1 MFSTVVRL
9 TPTSPATYRAE
20 RPDWYSSTTRWRTRL
35 VARRFVMTGLPVVR
49 AAGGRSSTGV
59 LGVYCARASG
69 KNKDLRKVILPNPP
83 MTMDGIFYLINI
95 IAQKYK
101 VIITC

>member
-35 VARRFVMTGLPVVR
+35 VVRRFVMTGLPVSR

-59 LGVYCARASG
+59 LGVYRARATEQRSF
-69 KNKDLRKVILPNPP
+69 NERSLRS
-83 MTMDGIFYLINI
+83 LIVERTWNSWH
-95 IAQKYK
+95 
-101 VIITC
+101 VS

>member
-1 MFSTVVRL
+1 MALIGSQIARGTGPTGLRSTPDWIRMFSTVVRL

-35 VARRFVMTGLPVVR
+35 VARRFVMTGLSVIR

-59 LGVYCARASG
+59 LGVY
-69 KNKDLRKVILPNPP
+69 
-83 MTMDGIFYLINI
+83 
-95 IAQKYK
+95 
-101 VIITC
+101 

>member
-35 VARRFVMTGLPVVR
+35 VARRFVVMTGLPVVR
-49 AAGGRSSTGV
+49 VAGGRSSTGV
-59 LGVYCARASG
+59 LGVYCARATYTQGSQW
-69 KNKDLRKVILPNPP
+69 P
-83 MTMDGIFYLINI
+83 
-95 IAQKYK
+95 
-101 VIITC
+101 

>member
-35 VARRFVMTGLPVVR
+35 VARRFVMTGLSVSR

-59 LGVYCARASG
+59 LGVY
-69 KNKDLRKVILPNPP
+69 
-83 MTMDGIFYLINI
+83 
-95 IAQKYK
+95 
-101 VIITC
+101 